1 MAKCLLSPKCSS
13 MYSDSLIKP
22 AKQWQLISSH
32 FLIAHQYSNNASS
45 NNNAKTKIIINKK
58 IQSPIATQKKV
69 PIMRSS
75 SSSITKNYSMYTEAK
90 QQIASQSV
98 QTQNNTTYFNDSLLA
113 SSSED
118 TSKKSTSNNNNNNN
132 ATTSQQSLAS
142 KKKSDLSESRER
154 LNHLRYFYNDPE
166 IDRAIEKPLIRLN
179 PMAMMYMGVSED
191 NSHLLKSANYLRS
204 EIPIR

>member
-1 MAKCLLSPKCSS
+1 
-13 MYSDSLIKP
+13 
-22 AKQWQLISSH
+22 
-32 FLIAHQYSNNASS
+32 
-45 NNNAKTKIIINKK
+45 
-58 IQSPIATQKKV
+58 
-69 PIMRSS
+69 
-75 SSSITKNYSMYTEAK
+75 MYTEAK

-118 TSKKSTSNNNNNNN
+118 TSKKSTSNNNNN
-132 ATTSQQSLAS
+132 ATTSPQSLAS

-154 LNHLRYFYNDPE
+154 LNHLRYFYIDPE

>member
-13 MYSDSLIKP
+13 IYSDSLIKP

-32 FLIAHQYSNNASS
+32 FLIAQQYSNNASS
-45 NNNAKTKIIINKK
+45 NTNTKTKIIINKK

-69 PIMRSS
+69 SIMRSS
-75 SSSITKNYSMYTEAK
+75 SSSITKNYSMFTEAK
-90 QQIASQSV
+90 HQIASQSV

-118 TSKKSTSNNNNNNN
+118 TNKKSTSSNNNNN
-132 ATTSQQSLAS
+132 ATTSQSNLAS

>member
-13 MYSDSLIKP
+13 IYSDSLIKP

-32 FLIAHQYSNNASS
+32 FLIAQQYSNNASS
-45 NNNAKTKIIINKK
+45 NYNTKTKIIINKK

-69 PIMRSS
+69 SIMRSS
-75 SSSITKNYSMYTEAK
+75 SSSITKNYSMFTEAK

-118 TSKKSTSNNNNNNN
+118 TNKKSTSSNNNNN
-132 ATTSQQSLAS
+132 ATTSQSNLAS